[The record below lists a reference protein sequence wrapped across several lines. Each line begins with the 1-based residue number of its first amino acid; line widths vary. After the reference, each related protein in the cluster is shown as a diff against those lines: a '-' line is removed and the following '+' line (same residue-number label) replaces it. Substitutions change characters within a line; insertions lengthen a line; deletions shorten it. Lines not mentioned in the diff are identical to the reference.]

1 MKVSVIIPVYNA
13 APYIADTLRSVQ
25 CQTMT
30 DFEVLLVDD
39 HGQDDSMSVAQ
50 AMIGDDS
57 RFRFLETPVNSGPG
71 VARNVGIAAAQ
82 GEYIAFLD
90 SDDLWEPTFLEKQ
103 LGAKSEEGRGKSE
116 EGRGKSCCLIYCQL
130 KYRGGS
136 KDGQVHRNP
145 VMPSGVIT
153 PAARKHFL
161 LHFVTFS
168 VCFLYR
174 REFLLSNELFF
185 PAKRNSEDTNF
196 LTRCLLLADTIAC
209 VDEPLYIYN
218 VREESLTTGR
228 NPQRYK
234 ERLQSLNALMR
245 DFKALK
251 RDPRYKEHRL
261 SQYNLVMAL
270 IWLKK
275 GLAQAIKELI

>member
-25 CQTMT
+25 RQTMT

-39 HGQDDSMSVAQ
+39 HGQDDSMSVAK
-50 AMIGDDS
+50 ATIGDDP
-57 RFRFLETPVNSGPG
+57 RFRSLETPINSGPG
-71 VARNVGIAAAQ
+71 VARNVGIKAAQ

-90 SDDLWEPTFLEKQ
+90 SDDLWEETFLEKQ
-103 LGAKSEEGRGKSE
+103 LGVWSEELGVRSY
-116 EGRGKSCCLIYCQL
+116 CLTYCQL
-130 KYRGGS
+130 KYRGGK
-136 KDGQVHRNP
+136 KDGQEHRNP
-145 VMPSGVIT
+145 VMEKGVIT
-153 PAARKHFL
+153 PAARKYFL
-161 LHFVTFS
+161 QHFVTFS

-174 REFLLSNELFF
+174 REFLLSNDLFF

-218 VREESLTTGR
+218 VRDESLTTGH

-234 ERLQSLNALMR
+234 ERLQSLNALMC
-245 DFKALK
+245 DFRAMKQ
-251 RDPRYKEHRL
+251 DPRYKHLRL
-261 SQYNLVMAL
+261 SQYNFVMSW
-270 IWLKK
+270 IWFKK
-275 GLAQAIKELI
+275 GFAQAVKEII

>member
-1 MKVSVIIPVYNA
+1 MPKVSVIIPVYNA

-25 CQTMT
+25 RQTMS

-39 HGQDDSMSVAQ
+39 HGQDDSMSVAK
-50 AMIGDDS
+50 ATIGKDA
-57 RFRFLETPVNSGPG
+57 RFRSLETPVNSGPG
-71 VARNVGIAAAQ
+71 VARNVGIMAAQ

-103 LGAKSEEGRGKSE
+103 LGVR
-116 EGRGKSCCLIYCQL
+116 CFCLTYCQL

-145 VMPSGVIT
+145 VMQSGVIT

-174 REFLLSNELFF
+174 REFLLSNGLFF

-251 RDPRYKEHRL
+251 RDARYKEHRL
-261 SQYNLVMAL
+261 GQYNLVMAL